1 MLGQLAHRL
10 SSSSERASP
19 FSMLVYWRPG
29 RQRSLWFAAGADGL
43 PSGDLYACRVEHPL
57 LARTRSG

>member
-10 SSSSERASP
+10 SSSSGRAC
-19 FSMLVYWRPG
+19 SMLVYWRPG

-43 PSGDLYACRVEHPL
+43 RSGDLYACRADHPL